1 MLSVT
6 NSPIEADF
14 GATNNLNWAF
24 SSLSPSA
31 FDFLAQGETLVLD
44 YTVKVTDSNNPAT
57 TDTRLVSITITGS
70 NDQPDISVKSTDL
83 ASVSLIE
90 TDSGL
95 SSSGHL
101 SIEAL
106 RDLDLNIFAGDR
118 LGIVGHNG
126 SGKSTLLRLLSGI
139 YEPSSGSIERSG
151 SIASL
156 VDISLGINGENT
168 GRENIFLRGKLMGLS
183 KKEID
188 EKIEEIIE
196 FSELGDYINLPVRI
210 YSSGMLLRLAFSVST
225 SITAD
230 ILIMDEW
237 LSVGDGAFAER
248 ASARLRGLVDESEI
262 LIIASHDRDLIEKTC
277 NKVVWL
283 EHGHIKKIG
292 PNKDI
297 TSEYFGP
304 KS

>member
-1 MLSVT
+1 MAH
-6 NSPIEADF
+6 I
-14 GATNNLNWAF
+14 
-24 SSLSPSA
+24 
-31 FDFLAQGETLVLD
+31 TL
-44 YTVKVTDSNNPAT
+44 K
-57 TDTRLVSITITGS
+57 
-70 NDQPDISVKSTDL
+70 Q
-83 ASVSLIE
+83 ASVVLPIFNSSARSLTNKIVSAA
-90 TDSGL
+90 TGGAL
-95 SSSGHL
+95 TAQKGGHL

-106 RDLDLNIFAGDR
+106 RDLNLSIVEGDR

-139 YEPSSGSIERSG
+139 FEPSSGSIERSG

-188 EKIEEIIE
+188 AKIDEIIE
-196 FSELGDYINLPVRI
+196 FSQLGDYINLPVRI

-248 ASARLRGLVDESEI
+248 ASARLSGLVDESEI

-292 PNKDI
+292 TTQEI

>member
-1 MLSVT
+1 VS
-6 NSPIEADF
+6 A
-14 GATNNLNWAF
+14 ATGGVLT
-24 SSLSPSA
+24 
-31 FDFLAQGETLVLD
+31 AQRG
-44 YTVKVTDSNNPAT
+44 
-57 TDTRLVSITITGS
+57 
-70 NDQPDISVKSTDL
+70 
-83 ASVSLIE
+83 
-90 TDSGL
+90 
-95 SSSGHL
+95 GHI

-106 RDLDLNIFAGDR
+106 KNLDLEISAGDR
-118 LGIVGHNG
+118 LGIMGHNG

-139 YEPSSGSIERSG
+139 YEPSSGKIERSG
-151 SIASL
+151 SISSL
-156 VDISLGINGENT
+156 VDISLGINAEST

-188 EKIEEIIE
+188 EKIDEIIE

-248 ASARLRGLVDESEI
+248 ASNRLRELVDSSEI
-262 LIIASHDRDLIEKTC
+262 LVIASHTRSLIEETC

-283 EHGHIKKIG
+283 EHGVIKKVG
-292 PNKDI
+292 PVAEI
-297 TSEYFGP
+297 VPEYFGD
-304 KS
+304 

>member
-1 MLSVT
+1 VLT
-6 NSPIEADF
+6 
-14 GATNNLNWAF
+14 
-24 SSLSPSA
+24 
-31 FDFLAQGETLVLD
+31 AQRG
-44 YTVKVTDSNNPAT
+44 
-57 TDTRLVSITITGS
+57 
-70 NDQPDISVKSTDL
+70 
-83 ASVSLIE
+83 
-90 TDSGL
+90 
-95 SSSGHL
+95 GHI

-106 RDLDLNIFAGDR
+106 KNLDLEISAGDR
-118 LGIVGHNG
+118 LGIMGHNG

-139 YEPSSGSIERSG
+139 YEPSSGKIERSG
-151 SIASL
+151 SISSL
-156 VDISLGINGENT
+156 VDISLGINAEST

-188 EKIEEIIE
+188 EKIDEIIE

-248 ASARLRGLVDESEI
+248 ASNRLRELVDSSEI
-262 LIIASHDRDLIEKTC
+262 LVIASHTRSLIEETC

-283 EHGHIKKIG
+283 EHGVIKKVG
-292 PNKDI
+292 AVADVVP
-297 TSEYFGP
+297 EYFGD
-304 KS
+304 

>member
-1 MLSVT
+1 M
-6 NSPIEADF
+6 
-14 GATNNLNWAF
+14 
-24 SSLSPSA
+24 
-31 FDFLAQGETLVLD
+31 
-44 YTVKVTDSNNPAT
+44 
-57 TDTRLVSITITGS
+57 
-70 NDQPDISVKSTDL
+70 
-83 ASVSLIE
+83 
-90 TDSGL
+90 
-95 SSSGHL
+95 
-101 SIEAL
+101 
-106 RDLDLNIFAGDR
+106 
-118 LGIVGHNG
+118 GHNG
-126 SGKSTLLRLLSGI
+126 SGKSTLLRLLTGI

-188 EKIEEIIE
+188 DKIDEIIE

-248 ASARLRGLVDESEI
+248 ASNRLRDLVDSSEI
-262 LIIASHDRDLIEKTC
+262 LVIASHTKDLIEKTC

-283 EHGHIKKIG
+283 EHGVIKKVG
-292 PNKDI
+292 PVEQI
-297 TSEYFGP
+297 VPQYFGD
-304 KS
+304 

>member
-1 MLSVT
+1 MAHISLKQASVVLPIFNSSSRSLT
-6 NSPIEADF
+6 NS
-14 GATNNLNWAF
+14 
-24 SSLSPSA
+24 
-31 FDFLAQGETLVLD
+31 
-44 YTVKVTDSNNPAT
+44 
-57 TDTRLVSITITGS
+57 LVSAATGGVLTA
-70 NDQPDISVKSTDL
+70 QR
-83 ASVSLIE
+83 
-90 TDSGL
+90 G
-95 SSSGHL
+95 GHI

-106 RDLDLNIFAGDR
+106 KNLDLEISTGDR
-118 LGIVGHNG
+118 LGIMGHNG

-139 YEPSSGSIERSG
+139 YEPSSGKIERSG

-156 VDISLGINGENT
+156 VDISLGINAEST

-188 EKIEEIIE
+188 EKIDEIIE

-248 ASARLRGLVDESEI
+248 ASNRLRELVDSSEI
-262 LIIASHDRDLIEKTC
+262 LVIASHTRSLIEETC

-283 EHGHIKKIG
+283 EHGVIKKVG
-292 PNKDI
+292 PVDEI
-297 TSEYFGP
+297 VPEYFGD
-304 KS
+304 

>member
-1 MLSVT
+1 MT
-6 NSPIEADF
+6 
-14 GATNNLNWAF
+14 
-24 SSLSPSA
+24 
-31 FDFLAQGETLVLD
+31 AQKG
-44 YTVKVTDSNNPAT
+44 
-57 TDTRLVSITITGS
+57 
-70 NDQPDISVKSTDL
+70 
-83 ASVSLIE
+83 
-90 TDSGL
+90 
-95 SSSGHL
+95 GHL

-106 RDLDLNIFAGDR
+106 KDLDLKIVSGDR

-139 YEPSSGSIERSG
+139 YDPSEGAIQRSG
-151 SIASL
+151 SISSL

-188 EKIEEIIE
+188 DKIEEIID

-237 LSVGDGAFAER
+237 LSVGDGAFADR
-248 ASARLRGLVDESEI
+248 ATKRLKNLVDESEI
-262 LIIASHDRDLIEKTC
+262 LVLASHTRDLVEKTC
-277 NKVVWL
+277 NRLVWL
-283 EHGHIKKIG
+283 EHGRIKEVG
-292 PNKDI
+292 
-297 TSEYFGP
+297 TVSEIAPKYFGQKGP
-304 KS
+304 

>member
-1 MLSVT
+1 MAHITLRQASVVLPIFNSSARSLT
-6 NSPIEADF
+6 N
-14 GATNNLNWAF
+14 
-24 SSLSPSA
+24 
-31 FDFLAQGETLVLD
+31 
-44 YTVKVTDSNNPAT
+44 K
-57 TDTRLVSITITGS
+57 LVSAATGGALTA
-70 NDQPDISVKSTDL
+70 QK
-83 ASVSLIE
+83 
-90 TDSGL
+90 G
-95 SSSGHL
+95 GHL

-106 RDLDLNIFAGDR
+106 RDLDLSIVAGDR

-139 YEPSSGSIERSG
+139 FEPSSGSIERSG
-151 SIASL
+151 SISSL

-188 EKIEEIIE
+188 AKIDEIIE

-237 LSVGDGAFAER
+237 LSMGDGSFAQR
-248 ASARLRGLVDESEI
+248 ASGRLQSLVDESEI
-262 LIIASHDRDLIEKTC
+262 LIVASHSKGLIQRTC

-283 EHGHIKKIG
+283 EHGTIKKIG
-292 PNKDI
+292 PVDEI
-297 TSEYFGP
+297 VSEYFGGQ
-304 KS
+304 KD

>member
-1 MLSVT
+1 MAHISLKQASVVLPIF
-6 NSPIEADF
+6 NS
-14 GATNNLNWAF
+14 
-24 SSLSPSA
+24 SSRSL
-31 FDFLAQGETLVLD
+31 
-44 YTVKVTDSNNPAT
+44 TDS
-57 TDTRLVSITITGS
+57 LVSAATGGVLTA
-70 NDQPDISVKSTDL
+70 QR
-83 ASVSLIE
+83 
-90 TDSGL
+90 G
-95 SSSGHL
+95 GHI

-106 RDLDLNIFAGDR
+106 KNLDLEISAGDR
-118 LGIVGHNG
+118 LGIMGHNG

-139 YEPSSGSIERSG
+139 YEPSSGKIERSG
-151 SIASL
+151 SISSL
-156 VDISLGINGENT
+156 VDISLGINAEST

-188 EKIEEIIE
+188 EKIDEIIQ

-248 ASARLRGLVDESEI
+248 ASNRLRELVDSSEI
-262 LIIASHDRDLIEKTC
+262 LVIASHTRSLIEETC

-283 EHGHIKKIG
+283 EHGVIKKVGTVEEIV
-292 PNKDI
+292 P
-297 TSEYFGP
+297 EYFGD
-304 KS
+304 

>member
-1 MLSVT
+1 
-6 NSPIEADF
+6 
-14 GATNNLNWAF
+14 
-24 SSLSPSA
+24 
-31 FDFLAQGETLVLD
+31 
-44 YTVKVTDSNNPAT
+44 
-57 TDTRLVSITITGS
+57 LVSAATGGVLTA
-70 NDQPDISVKSTDL
+70 QR
-83 ASVSLIE
+83 
-90 TDSGL
+90 G
-95 SSSGHL
+95 GHI

-106 RDLDLNIFAGDR
+106 KNLDLEISAGDR
-118 LGIVGHNG
+118 LGIMGHNG

-139 YEPSSGSIERSG
+139 YEPSSGKIERSG

-156 VDISLGINGENT
+156 VDISLGINAEST

-188 EKIEEIIE
+188 EKIDEIIE

-248 ASARLRGLVDESEI
+248 ASNRLRELVDSSEI
-262 LIIASHDRDLIEKTC
+262 LVIASHTRSLIEETC

-283 EHGHIKKIG
+283 EHGVIKKVG
-292 PNKDI
+292 PVGEI
-297 TSEYFGP
+297 IPQYFADQ
-304 KS
+304 

>member
-1 MLSVT
+1 
-6 NSPIEADF
+6 
-14 GATNNLNWAF
+14 
-24 SSLSPSA
+24 
-31 FDFLAQGETLVLD
+31 
-44 YTVKVTDSNNPAT
+44 
-57 TDTRLVSITITGS
+57 LVSAATGGVLTA
-70 NDQPDISVKSTDL
+70 QR
-83 ASVSLIE
+83 
-90 TDSGL
+90 G
-95 SSSGHL
+95 GHI

-106 RDLDLNIFAGDR
+106 KNLDLEITAGDR
-118 LGIVGHNG
+118 LGIMGHNG

-139 YEPSSGSIERSG
+139 YEPSSGKIERSG

-156 VDISLGINGENT
+156 VDISLGINAEST

-188 EKIEEIIE
+188 EKIDEIIE

-248 ASARLRGLVDESEI
+248 ASNRLRELVDSSEI
-262 LIIASHDRDLIEKTC
+262 LVIASHTRSLIEETC

-283 EHGHIKKIG
+283 EHGVIKKVG
-292 PNKDI
+292 PVDEI
-297 TSEYFGP
+297 VPQYFGD
-304 KS
+304 

>member
-1 MLSVT
+1 MAHISLRQASVVLPIFNSSSRSLT
-6 NSPIEADF
+6 NS
-14 GATNNLNWAF
+14 
-24 SSLSPSA
+24 
-31 FDFLAQGETLVLD
+31 
-44 YTVKVTDSNNPAT
+44 
-57 TDTRLVSITITGS
+57 LVSAATGGVLTA
-70 NDQPDISVKSTDL
+70 QR
-83 ASVSLIE
+83 
-90 TDSGL
+90 G
-95 SSSGHL
+95 GHI

-106 RDLDLNIFAGDR
+106 KNLDLEISAGDR
-118 LGIVGHNG
+118 LGIMGHNG

-139 YEPSSGSIERSG
+139 YEPSSGKIERSG

-156 VDISLGINGENT
+156 VDISLGINAEST

-188 EKIEEIIE
+188 EKIDEIIE
-196 FSELGDYINLPVRI
+196 FSELGDYIILPVRI

-248 ASARLRGLVDESEI
+248 ASNRLRELVDSSEI
-262 LIIASHDRDLIEKTC
+262 LVIASHTRSLIEETC

-283 EHGHIKKIG
+283 EHGVIKKVG
-292 PNKDI
+292 PVAEI
-297 TSEYFGP
+297 VPEYFGD
-304 KS
+304 

>member
-1 MLSVT
+1 MAHISLKQASVVLPIFNSSSRSLT
-6 NSPIEADF
+6 NS
-14 GATNNLNWAF
+14 
-24 SSLSPSA
+24 
-31 FDFLAQGETLVLD
+31 
-44 YTVKVTDSNNPAT
+44 
-57 TDTRLVSITITGS
+57 LVSAATGGVLTA
-70 NDQPDISVKSTDL
+70 QR
-83 ASVSLIE
+83 
-90 TDSGL
+90 G
-95 SSSGHL
+95 GHI

-106 RDLDLNIFAGDR
+106 KNLDLEISAGDR
-118 LGIVGHNG
+118 LGIMGHNG

-139 YEPSSGSIERSG
+139 YEPSSGKIERSG

-156 VDISLGINGENT
+156 VDISLGINAEST

-188 EKIEEIIE
+188 EKIDEIIE

-248 ASARLRGLVDESEI
+248 ASNRLRELVDSSEI
-262 LIIASHDRDLIEKTC
+262 LVIATHTRSLIEETC

-283 EHGHIKKIG
+283 EHGVIKKVG
-292 PNKDI
+292 PVEEI
-297 TSEYFGP
+297 VPQYFGD
-304 KS
+304 

>member
-1 MLSVT
+1 MANITLKQASVVLPIFNSSARSIT
-6 NSPIEADF
+6 N
-14 GATNNLNWAF
+14 
-24 SSLSPSA
+24 
-31 FDFLAQGETLVLD
+31 
-44 YTVKVTDSNNPAT
+44 
-57 TDTRLVSITITGS
+57 RLVSAATGGALTA
-70 NDQPDISVKSTDL
+70 QK
-83 ASVSLIE
+83 
-90 TDSGL
+90 G
-95 SSSGHL
+95 GHL

-106 RDLDLNIFAGDR
+106 RDLDLSIVAGDR

-139 YEPSSGSIERSG
+139 FEPSSGSIERSG

-188 EKIEEIIE
+188 AKIDEIIE

-248 ASARLRGLVDESEI
+248 ASARLSGLVDESEI

-283 EHGHIKKIG
+283 EHGHIKKVG
-292 PNKDI
+292 ATQEI
-297 TSEYFGP
+297 TSEYFGH
-304 KS
+304 KN